1 MTQRGLGPVD
11 PAPDF
16 DDGVLRIKPRDYV
29 ALARGNVIRLPL
41 RQLALLAELS
51 RAPGRVRTRADL
63 YAAVWDGEAQSLTRV
78 VDVTVAHLRARL
90 AAAIPDRLYIH
101 THPRVGYRFNGEPA
115 GDGSAE
121 GAGSPESS
129 AGSASPA

>member
-1 MTQRGLGPVD
+1 MTQRGLGPAD

-16 DDGVLRIKPRDYV
+16 DDGVLQVKPRDYV

-51 RAPGRVRTRADL
+51 RAPGRVRTRAEL
-63 YAAVWDGEAQSLTRV
+63 YAAVWDGKPRSPTRV

-101 THPRVGYRFNGEPA
+101 THPRVGYRFDGEPA
-115 GDGSAE
+115 DAQMAE
-121 GAGSPESS
+121 GAGADSV
-129 AGSASPA
+129 SPA

>member
-1 MTQRGLGPVD
+1 MSQRGLGLED

-16 DDGVLRIKPRDYV
+16 DDGILQIKPRDYV
-29 ALARGNVIRLPL
+29 ALARGSVLKLPL

-51 RAPGRVRTRADL
+51 RAPGKVRTRSEL
-63 YAAVWDGEAQSLTRV
+63 YAAVWDGQPRSPTRV

-101 THPRVGYRFNGEPA
+101 THPRVGYRFGGEQIPA
-115 GDGSAE
+115 QRTVVDADSSDAGASA
-121 GAGSPESS
+121 A
-129 AGSASPA
+129 